1 MAADPNAP
9 QLAQAPQPPQA
20 SQPSRTPQSP
30 RAPRRPQAHRG
41 AILHFLSDP
50 GSAGAPGSYEY
61 FEDGLLLVDSGRV
74 VAVGPAAALLPGLG
88 ERFDIVSHGGHL
100 LLPGFIDTHIHYPQT
115 DVIGSGGQDL
125 LQWLENY
132 TFKVE
137 RQFSDPVHARAV
149 AEFFLDELLRNGT
162 TTAMVFCTVHAASA
176 QAFFQA
182 AERRRLRMIAGK
194 VLMDR
199 NSPIDLRD
207 TAESGERES
216 RELIAEW
223 HGRERLMYAITP
235 RFAPASSEAQL
246 ASAGRLA
253 REFPQVLIQ
262 SHVAENAAEI
272 AWARELYP
280 EARSYLDIYDRFGL
294 VRERSIYA
302 HCIHFDRTDR
312 ERMAQSGA
320 AAAFCPSSNLYLGSG
335 LFDIAATDAA
345 GMRFSIATDVGGG
358 TSFSMLRTLGDAYK
372 VSQSSGQHLAA
383 LRAFYLATRGAARA
397 LGLEG
402 QIGSFAPGCEA
413 DFIALNLCATP
424 LLARRIAGSSTLEE
438 KLLILMTLGDDRVI
452 AGTYILGER
461 AHIGVAPDPSMPDNL
476 P

>member
-1 MAADPNAP
+1 MAAGAD
-9 QLAQAPQPPQA
+9 
-20 SQPSRTPQSP
+20 T
-30 RAPRRPQAHRG
+30 PRRPQAHRG

-88 ERFDIVSHGGHL
+88 ERFEIVSHGGHL

-137 RQFSDPVHARAV
+137 RQFGDPVHARAV

-262 SHVAENAAEI
+262 SHVAENVAEI
-272 AWARELYP
+272 AWAAL
-280 EARSYLDIYDRFGL
+280 
-294 VRERSIYA
+294 
-302 HCIHFDRTDR
+302 
-312 ERMAQSGA
+312 QA
-320 AAAFCPSSNLYLGSG
+320 AP
-335 LFDIAATDAA
+335 
-345 GMRFSIATDVGGG
+345 VG
-358 TSFSMLRTLGDAYK
+358 K
-372 VSQSSGQHLAA
+372 IKPLA
-383 LRAFYLATRGAARA
+383 
-397 LGLEG
+397 
-402 QIGSFAPGCEA
+402 
-413 DFIALNLCATP
+413 
-424 LLARRIAGSSTLEE
+424 
-438 KLLILMTLGDDRVI
+438 
-452 AGTYILGER
+452 
-461 AHIGVAPDPSMPDNL
+461 
-476 P
+476 

>member
-1 MAADPNAP
+1 MSARAD
-9 QLAQAPQPPQA
+9 
-20 SQPSRTPQSP
+20 TP
-30 RAPRRPQAHRG
+30 RPQRAHRG

-50 GSAGAPGSYEY
+50 GSASAPGSYEY

-74 VAVGPAAALLPGLG
+74 VAVGPAEALLPGLSS
-88 ERFDIVSHGGHL
+88 RFEILNHPGHL
-100 LLPGFIDTHIHYPQT
+100 LMPGFIDTHIHYPQT

-125 LQWLENY
+125 LEWLENY

-137 RQFSDPVHARAV
+137 RRFGDPGHARAV
-149 AEFFLDELLRNGT
+149 AEFFLNELLRNGT

-176 QAFFQA
+176 RAFFQA

-199 NSPIDLRD
+199 NCPVELRD

-223 HGRERLMYAITP
+223 HGHERLLYAITP
-235 RFAPASSEAQL
+235 RFAPTSSPEQL
-246 ASAGRLA
+246 TAAGRLA
-253 REFPQVLIQ
+253 HEFPQVLIQ
-262 SHVAENAAEI
+262 SHVAENVAEV
-272 AWARELYP
+272 AWAQELFP
-280 EARSYLDIYDRFGL
+280 EARSYLDIYDRYGL

-302 HCIHFDRTDR
+302 HCIHFDSTDR
-312 ERMAQSGA
+312 RRMAQAGA

-335 LFDIAATDAA
+335 LFDIAASDAA

-372 VSQSSGQHLAA
+372 VSQSSGQHLSA

-397 LGLEG
+397 LGLEDH
-402 QIGSFAPGCEA
+402 IGSFAAGCEA
-413 DFIALNLCATP
+413 DFIALNLCTP
-424 LLARRIAGSSTLEE
+424 GLIARRVAASSTLEE
-438 KLLILMTLGDDRVI
+438 KLLILMTLGDDRVVTD
-452 AGTYILGER
+452 TYILGER
-461 AHIGVAPDPSMPDNL
+461 AHVDMAPTPPMSDNPS
-476 P
+476 